1 MELLTEKWLPIQ
13 RRSGLYDW
21 IAPYQITETDDP
33 PVRLAASRPDF
44 NGSLMQFLIG
54 LLQTTTTINSNTA
67 WDRAF
72 ERPPTP
78 EQLQAQFAS
87 TAAAFELDGDGLRFM
102 QDSTLTADEGEEKAI
117 AALLIEAPGAQSI
130 ERNVDHFVKRG
141 EAATMCP
148 HCAAAALFT
157 LQTNAPS
164 GGAGHRTSLR
174 GGGPLT
180 TLVLYTPEPSATAS
194 RPSLWRNLW
203 LNVCLR
209 AAFLADSGD
218 ASLVQAPRS
227 FPWLGSIEALQPGE
241 ETQPVHAHPAQ
252 MFWAM
257 PRRIRLDFSNLRTGR
272 CAICG
277 RASEQLLSRYRTKNY
292 GMNYKGAWRHP
303 LSPYYQQKQGDPLLP
318 LHPQPGGLG
327 YRHWLAWVLGTS
339 DGKKVVHPATVVS
352 RFLSEVRDDHQ
363 RGQYRLWAFGFDMD
377 NMKARCWYESTL
389 PLYSLAASAESET
402 GSARMLERLQ
412 EGAARMVSAAEQ
424 TLFYARS
431 AIRGAWFGEA
441 ESKGDM
447 SFIDAAFWSGTEGAF
462 YRLLRQWVSLAQ
474 VDGEIIDAGQRLSE
488 VWLAAMKKAAFELF
502 GEHAES
508 GQMAAVDPR
517 RVAEAHRQLGKNLN
531 GPKLYALLGL
541 PTVDKAA
548 GKRPAKTGRKKQDH
562 EGLQS

>member
-1 MELLTEKWLPIQ
+1 MNLLTASWLPIE
-13 RRSGLYDW
+13 RRSGVHDW
-21 IAPYQITETDDP
+21 IAPHQITETDDP
-33 PVRLAASRPDF
+33 PVRLGAARPDF

-54 LLQTTTTINSNTA
+54 LLQVTTEINSNTA

-72 ERPPTP
+72 DQAPTP
-78 EQLQAQFAS
+78 EQLEAQFAS
-87 TAAAFELDGDGLRFM
+87 IAAVFEFDGDGVRFM
-102 QDSTLTADEGEEKAI
+102 QDPTLTADEGEEKAI

-130 ERNVDHFVKRG
+130 ERNVDLFVKRG
-141 EAATMCP
+141 EADAMCP

-180 TLVLYTPEPSATAS
+180 TLVLYTPESSSNAPQ
-194 RPSLWRNLW
+194 PSLWRDLW
-203 LNVCLR
+203 LNVRLR
-209 AAFLADSGD
+209 SAFLADSGN
-218 ASLVQAPRS
+218 AALSEARHSFSWLAP
-227 FPWLGSIEALQPGE
+227 IEVLQTGM

-257 PRRIRLDFSNLRTGR
+257 PRRIRLDFSNPQTGS
-272 CAICG
+272 CAVCG
-277 RASEQLLSRYRTKNY
+277 RASEQLLTRYRTKNY

-303 LSPYYQQKQGDPLLP
+303 LSPYYQQKPGDPLLP

-339 DGKKVVHPATVVS
+339 DGKKSVQPATVVG
-352 RFLSEVRDDHQ
+352 RFLSDVRDEHQ

-389 PLYSLAASAESET
+389 PLYTLAADASEEADLRR
-402 GSARMLERLQ
+402 SLERLQ
-412 EGAARMVSAAEQ
+412 DGVTSMVGAAEQ

-431 AIRGAWFGEA
+431 AIRGAWFGEI

-447 SFIDAAFWSGTEGAF
+447 SFVDAAFWSSTEGAF
-462 YRLLRQWVSLAQ
+462 YRLLRQWVALAQ
-474 VDGEIIDAGQRLSE
+474 VDGDIIEAGQRLSE
-488 VWLAAMKKAAFELF
+488 AWLAVMKKAAFELF
-502 GEHAES
+502 GQHAES
-508 GQMAAVDPR
+508 GQVGAADPQKI
-517 RVAEAHRQLGKNLN
+517 AEAYRQLGRNLN

-541 PTVDKAA
+541 PTTEKDV
-548 GKRPAKTGRKKQDH
+548 GKGNAKPGRKKKDQ
-562 EGLQS
+562 EGLKA